1 MNSPSN
7 RRHAWSWLPVE
18 FTCGGLLFVGMAA
31 SIVMAQE
38 NPTAS
43 PPPAPT
49 QPAVSLPVA
58 VPEFLPRLS
67 PVEQKILLALS
78 EPTEVAFTD
87 IPLEEALNY
96 LKDLHKIEIWLY
108 KESLASE
115 GIATDQLVNL
125 SISGISLRS
134 ALRLLLEPLQLTC
147 VIEDEVLKITTQ
159 DSNSNVD
166 KRLVTRTY
174 PVGDLFDSR
183 EEGHELVEV
192 IVSGLG
198 LRPKEK
204 DVTHREISIKT
215 PTSEID
221 SSKSAPTKE
230 SKATPDMISS
240 ETRLIQEST
249 SGEWYTTVESGTFA
263 VSVKA
268 RAIVARQTH
277 AVHDQIH
284 QLLRDLREAKSLA
297 PTRPLAEF
305 DAPRS
310 RIPCE
315 DATRSPIPLDEFSP
329 GSESRTPIPRLRV
342 HGKPELSIP
351 VETPATPKSKPG
363 R

>member
-96 LKDLHKIEIWLY
+96 LKDLHGIEIWIDKGAL
-108 KESLASE
+108 SAD
-115 GIATDQLVNL
+115 GIATDHQVTLN
-125 SISGISLRS
+125 ISGITLRS
-134 ALRLLLEPLQLTC
+134 ALRLLLEPMLLSC

-159 DSNSNVD
+159 DAAS
-166 KRLVTRTY
+166 KRFVTRTY
-174 PVGDLFDSR
+174 PAGDLFESR
-183 EEGHELVEV
+183 EEANELVEV

-198 LRPKEK
+198 LNPQEKEAASR
-204 DVTHREISIKT
+204 DVSIKK
-215 PTSEID
+215 TSFG
-221 SSKSAPTKE
+221 SGASAVVGPSVSAPTK
-230 SKATPDMISS
+230 
-240 ETRLIQEST
+240 
-249 SGEWYTTVESGTFA
+249 VSGTIV

-277 AVHDQIH
+277 AVHDQVR

-297 PTRPLAEF
+297 PERPGHELNGIRYSRDPSANTPN
-305 DAPRS
+305 PRAYTPGNPALS
-310 RIPCE
+310 
-315 DATRSPIPLDEFSP
+315 DEFSP
-329 GSESRTPIPRLRV
+329 GVEPDFSPSRSRAREPDGIDFESPQNFAP
-342 HGKPELSIP
+342 P
-351 VETPATPKSKPG
+351 SKPKPI